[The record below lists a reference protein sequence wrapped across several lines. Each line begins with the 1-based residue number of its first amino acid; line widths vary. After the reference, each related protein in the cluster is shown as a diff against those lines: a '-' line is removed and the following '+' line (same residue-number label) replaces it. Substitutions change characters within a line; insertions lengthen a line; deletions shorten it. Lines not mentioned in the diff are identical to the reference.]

1 MSQSKTSHVQGISA
15 YSWWQPACPSGWSA
29 NAALSHAASI
39 AHEREEQSLTQLLNR
54 FIVFAVAVMCLAA
67 SARPA
72 HAQSES
78 RLVPAEALV
87 GQALNASACDTTVA
101 PQASAPTRSLVLP
114 ALQVSFAAL
123 QVMDVVSTT
132 RALNAGLVEGNAAMR
147 GIVDKPIALAAIKG
161 GAAVATILITN
172 RVARKNRAAAIATM
186 IAVNTAYSVV
196 VARNLQAA
204 GR

>member
-1 MSQSKTSHVQGISA
+1 MVVG
-15 YSWWQPACPSGWSA
+15 
-29 NAALSHAASI
+29 
-39 AHEREEQSLTQLLNR
+39 
-54 FIVFAVAVMCLAA
+54 VAVMCLAA

-72 HAQSES
+72 YAQAES
-78 RLVPAEALV
+78 RLASADALV
-87 GQALNASACDTTVA
+87 GAALNAHADTIIAPALNTRADTIIA
-101 PQASAPTRSLVLP
+101 PQASAPPRSIVLP
-114 ALQVSFAAL
+114 TLQVSFAAL

-147 GIVDKPIALAAIKG
+147 RIVDKPIALAAIKG

-172 RVARKNRAAAIATM
+172 RIARKNRAAAIATM

-196 VARNLQAA
+196 VARNFQAV